1 MLHID
6 GSYGEGGGQLLRT
19 ALSLS
24 AILQKPFKII
34 NIRAKRPKPGLQPQ
48 HLACVKA
55 VKELT
60 SAETKGDELH
70 SKELIFI
77 PRKKPERG
85 SYRFDI
91 GTAGSTSLLFQTLF
105 YPFAFSQ
112 GGDLTLTGGTH
123 VPFSPP
129 FHYLQYVYLPVISLF
144 GLQAK
149 IQLERAGFYPKG
161 GGKIRA
167 HIEGAFNFSLPHF
180 EKDFNP
186 EKIFIISLISE
197 DLPSH
202 ILERQAKGALK
213 HLSAEG
219 FSCEIT
225 YEKVKSA
232 SSGTMLFIYALDQN
246 KRVGFTSLG
255 KKGVP
260 AEEVGKSCA
269 KEFLNFIK
277 SKAQFEEHLG
287 DQLLLPV
294 SLVLEY
300 IGEGAFSFEVSKI
313 TGHLLTQAFL
323 IPQFL
328 PKIKIKISGNLG
340 EKGEVCLERT

>member
-1 MLHID
+1 MLLID

-24 AILQKPFKII
+24 AILQIPFKII

-48 HLACVKA
+48 HLACVMA
-55 VKELT
+55 LKELT

-70 SKELIFI
+70 SQELIFI
-77 PRKKPERG
+77 PKKKPEKRP
-85 SYRFDI
+85 YHFDI

-105 YPFAFSQ
+105 YPLALSK
-112 GGDLTLTGGTH
+112 GGDLTLIGGTH
-123 VPFSPP
+123 VPYSPP
-129 FHYLQYVYLPVISLF
+129 FHYLQYVYLPLVSLF
-144 GLQAK
+144 GFKAK
-149 IQLERAGFYPKG
+149 LYLEKAGFYPKG
-161 GGKIRA
+161 GGRIKA
-167 HIEGAFNFSLPHF
+167 QIESASNFSLPLF
-180 EKDFNP
+180 ERGFNP

-202 ILERQAKGALK
+202 ILERQAKSAYKL
-213 HLSAEG
+213 LSEEG
-219 FSCEIT
+219 FSCEIL
-225 YEKVKSA
+225 YERVKSV

-246 KRVGFTSLG
+246 KCAGFTSLG
-255 KKGVP
+255 KKGLP
-260 AEEVGKSCA
+260 AEEVGKRCA
-269 KEFLNFIK
+269 KELLSFLK

-300 IGEGAFSFEVSKI
+300 MRRGSFFYEVSKI
-313 TGHLLTQAFL
+313 TGHLITQAFL

-328 PKIKIKISGNLG
+328 PKIKIRVSGNLG
-340 EKGEVCLERT
+340 EKGEVYLERT